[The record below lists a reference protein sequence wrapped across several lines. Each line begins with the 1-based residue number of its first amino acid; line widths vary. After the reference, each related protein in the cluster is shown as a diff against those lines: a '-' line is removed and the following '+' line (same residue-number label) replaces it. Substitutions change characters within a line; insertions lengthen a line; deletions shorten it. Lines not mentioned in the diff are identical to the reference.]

1 MRHVYLD
8 QRSAVLIYF
17 DTRTILWHRN
27 NFHSPSVAR
36 YRTRILISCFWP
48 LGTWYRETME
58 AFLYFCIY
66 LPITSFFLYVCMYV
80 CMYVCIYI
88 YIWFFLYICFSCLS
102 FVCWYDLFWDIFLTE
117 MGIQFFSSVS
127 EHLQPTASV
136 VKSTFG
142 RAHLPCWVQTM
153 ETMSLVKLCLPFSC
167 QSLLGRSFNEP
178 KIRL

>member
-1 MRHVYLD
+1 
-8 QRSAVLIYF
+8 
-17 DTRTILWHRN
+17 
-27 NFHSPSVAR
+27 
-36 YRTRILISCFWP
+36 
-48 LGTWYRETME
+48 
-58 AFLYFCIY
+58 
-66 LPITSFFLYVCMYV
+66 
-80 CMYVCIYI
+80 
-88 YIWFFLYICFSCLS
+88 
-102 FVCWYDLFWDIFLTE
+102 

-178 KIRL
+178 KNSTLILNICGTDCALQMGVLSKMSTHPHVSLMVNASQIILCKPKVKKDPVTPESLTSARGIKDNR